1 MGNFLGKILEQTPRR
16 SEIQPDFFSLHFNTA
31 QYPRNLNFPFD
42 GEHYSISSKD
52 SGKLFTLK
60 RFTFLSREAMDS
72 YINVLEHAADKTH
85 DNILKIESYF
95 IEPNCTKDGVVSHSV
110 NIIMEH
116 FTHTLRDE
124 LIIRKNEN
132 KPFSER
138 NIRSLLSQMVE
149 ALDVLHSSNFCYGS
163 LNPSNIYVTADGQ
176 YKLCFVGEPF
186 YKTEVGINPAMLN
199 MLEYMSPKQRL
210 NLSSILI
217 NGNFNCKIM
226 FDKFK
231 ADIFGLGLVVLQML
245 SLKDIMNLNITGGE
259 VARYYLYQEC
269 KRYLVPR
276 LADILELMIREN
288 ETKIPTCYDI
298 KATVNILQDEDSE
311 IDAMNAIERRQ
322 TLEMIRQSET
332 KKKNQNI
339 EMKIIEDRSGDQ
351 VHVNYPFDI
360 SISEDYIDS
369 ANTRYYGRKSP
380 YNYGFESPIS
390 HNVSQN
396 EYYINGDVNELS
408 KSTTSI
414 SDEYVHSRRN
424 EDRQNGEM
432 KCITPTRTH
441 KNSDNNIY
449 INDNEEDDG
458 QELEFAVDEMVI
470 SYEEDL
476 LKPIS
481 PCIKKLI
488 IRLGGQPQHQD
499 ISKVIADFLFQQ
511 KSLQELVLTLPNMS
525 LGDQGIVTIAQS
537 IATLDELK
545 VLFIELRKNKIGSQ
559 GVQALGA
566 MFKNKKHLVQ
576 LGIDLAGN
584 SLNKD
589 LCKELAMAFEG
600 LEGLKSLALNIGA
613 NQIQSDGLDE
623 ISRLVS
629 RPKLLENLVLFLYS
643 NEIENAK
650 SINLLTESID
660 GLENLKSFSIDLS
673 DNLIGD
679 EAAKDI
685 LNFLKESSV
694 KGISV
699 ELLNNCMSENTRIKM
714 EKEIM
719 SNSGI
724 KLKI

>member
-52 SGKLFTLK
+52 SGNLFTLK
-60 RFTFLSREAMDS
+60 RFTFLSKEAMDN
-72 YINVLEHAADKTH
+72 YINALEHAANATH
-85 DNILKIESYF
+85 DHILKIESYF
-95 IEPNCTKDGVVSHSV
+95 IEPNCIKEGQVSHSV
-110 NIIMEH
+110 NIIMEN

-132 KPFSER
+132 RPFSER
-138 NIRSLLSQMVE
+138 EIRLLLCQIVE
-149 ALDVLHSSNFCYGS
+149 ALEVLHSKNFCYGNV
-163 LNPSNIYVTADGQ
+163 NPSNIYVIGHHQ

-186 YKTEVGINPAMLN
+186 YKTETGINPSVLN

-217 NGNFNCKIM
+217 NGNFNCKILY
-226 FDKFK
+226 DKFK

-245 SLKDIMNLNITGGE
+245 SLKDVINFNITGGE
-259 VARYYLYQEC
+259 LTRLSLFHEH
-269 KRYLVPR
+269 KRHLVPR
-276 LADILELMIREN
+276 LAEIVESMLREN
-288 ETKIPTCYDI
+288 EQKIPSCYDI
-298 KATVNILQDEDSE
+298 KAIINILQDEDSE
-311 IDAMNAIERRQ
+311 VGAMNIIERKQ
-322 TLEMIRQSET
+322 TMEAMTRSET
-332 KKKNQNI
+332 KKQSQNI

-351 VHVNYPFDI
+351 VHVNYPFDV
-360 SISEDYIDS
+360 SLSEDYIDS
-369 ANTRYYGRKSP
+369 SNTKYFGRRSP

-390 HNVSQN
+390 QN
-396 EYYINGDVNELS
+396 NEFIINGENYERS

-414 SDEYVHSRRN
+414 SDEYIHSRRN
-424 EDRQNGEM
+424 EAGGDSHSRSV
-432 KCITPTRTH
+432 TPTRRNKEEETP
-441 KNSDNNIY
+441 DG
-449 INDNEEDDG
+449 NDEEF
-458 QELEFAVDEMVI
+458 QELEFSVDEMVI
-470 SYEEDL
+470 TYEEDL

-481 PCIKKLI
+481 PCIKRLI

-499 ISKVIADFLFQQ
+499 ISKVIANFLSQLKF
-511 KSLQELVLTLPNMS
+511 LQELVLTLPNMS
-525 LGDQGIVTIAQS
+525 LGDQGILNIAQS

-566 MFKNKKHLVQ
+566 MFKGKKHLVQ
-576 LGIDLAGN
+576 IGIDLAGN

-589 LCKELAMAFEG
+589 VCRDFAMAFEG

-613 NQIQSDGLDE
+613 NQIKSEGLDE
-623 ISRLVS
+623 ISKLVS
-629 RPKLLENLVLFLYS
+629 RPKMLETLVLFLYS
-643 NEIENAK
+643 NEIENTK

-699 ELLNNCMSENTRIKM
+699 ELLNNCMSESTRNRM